1 MNGFICR
8 LLLVLMIGLC
18 PSWLAQAQDGDAVDT
33 DPTEATVTDE
43 DDSDLDS
50 LDDLLELSLEELTQ
64 TRVMAPALQQV
75 VTTVSR
81 QESTVA
87 RSAAAVSV
95 VTQDMIKRSGARNVP
110 DLLRLVP
117 GIQVTRV
124 DANKW
129 AISIRGLNQRF
140 ANKLLVQ
147 IDGRTVYTPLFGGV
161 YWDAQDIMLED
172 VERIEIIRGPGATVW
187 GANAVNGVINI
198 ISKHSRD
205 TVGALVTA
213 GGGKEERGFA
223 SGRVGA
229 HVNPDLHIRAYGKY
243 DDHDNGFTGTTSVVP
258 GFALPPNQVSDDWRQ
273 GRGGFRMDW
282 QASDYDEITFQGDFY
297 NGTSGSEKLLP
308 TPAAPFTMLN
318 EMDDRLNG
326 QNGLLRWRHEIDD
339 ESDISLQT
347 FYDRTSRRTATLNE
361 VRDTFDIDLQ
371 HRMLVADYHRIIWG
385 AGYQTSRDNFRYPNP
400 FVISA
405 NSSSMSINVFSCFV
419 QDEIELL
426 QDELYFTVGSKFE
439 DNTFTGFEYQPS
451 GRLVWMPNEREA
463 YWGAISRSI
472 RRPTRVN
479 DDIMIR
485 VLNPLSS
492 PIGAHPVLTGNAGVV
507 SEDLLAYEVGYR
519 AQPTEAFS
527 WDVTAFF
534 NQYNDMS
541 SVVTT
546 VPFPP
551 QITFGSAQ
559 DAYSL
564 GVEFTGNYAINDC
577 WSLYGSY
584 SYLYLNM
591 ITPDGSTPRNE
602 EADPLHQANVWL
614 SGTLRD
620 DVQLDLMFRYV
631 DSVYVTGIAIP
642 SYLEM
647 DVRLGWQATESLEL
661 AVVGRNLLDDHHPE
675 FVGEVFSGDLGTEIE
690 RSVYGVATWTY

>member
-1 MNGFICR
+1 MNGFIYR
-8 LLLVLMIGLC
+8 LAIVFLVGVAASRWAI
-18 PSWLAQAQDGDAVDT
+18 AQDEGVVDS
-33 DPTEATVTDE
+33 DSVNAHVTD
-43 DDSDLDS
+43 DDDFDPLDGL
-50 LDDLLELSLEELTQ
+50 LDLSLEELSQ

-87 RSAAAVSV
+87 KSAAAVFV

-117 GIQVTRV
+117 GVQVTRV

-229 HVNPDLHIRAYGKY
+229 HVNPNLHVRAYGKY
-243 DDHDNGFTGTTSVVP
+243 DDHDNGFTGATSRVP
-258 GFALPPNQVSDDWRQ
+258 GFPDPAGQVSDDWRQ

-282 QASDYDEITFQGDFY
+282 QAGDYDEVTFQGDFY
-297 NGTSGSEKLLP
+297 NGTSGSRQLLP
-308 TPAAPFTMLN
+308 IPAAPFTELN
-318 EMDDRLNG
+318 ANDDRLNG
-326 QNGLLRWRHEIDD
+326 QNGLLRWRHEIDE

-347 FYDRTSRRTATLNE
+347 YFDRTSRKTATLNE

-385 AGYQTSRDNFRYPNP
+385 AGYQTSRDDFTYPNP

-405 NSSSMSINVFSCFV
+405 NSSSLSINVFSCFV
-419 QDEIELL
+419 QDEIELIE
-426 QDELYFTVGSKFE
+426 DELYFTVGSKFE

-479 DDIMIR
+479 DDFTIR
-485 VLNPLSS
+485 ILNPMTS
-492 PIGAHPVLTGNAGVV
+492 PIGAHPVLSGNTGVV

-519 AQPTEAFS
+519 AQPTESFS
-527 WDVTAFF
+527 WDVTTFF

-541 SVVTT
+541 SIFVTA
-546 VPFPP
+546 PFPP
-551 QITFGSAQ
+551 EITFAGDQ

-564 GVEFTGNYAINDC
+564 GVELTGNYAINDC
-577 WSLYGSY
+577 WRLYGSY

-591 ITPDGSTPRNE
+591 ITADGSDPRNE
-602 EADPLHQANVWL
+602 EADPLHQANLWL
-614 SGTLRD
+614 SGELRD
-620 DVQLDLMFRYV
+620 NVQLDLMFRYV
-631 DSVYVTGIAIP
+631 DSVFVTGIAIP

-647 DVRLGWQATESLEL
+647 DVRLAWQATDSLEL
-661 AVVGRNLLDDHHPE
+661 AVMGRNLLDDHHPE